1 MILGPLTCRSNPDN
15 GSAPVNHQPREKAG
29 RGLAGEELAKDELD
43 LVGVAEP
50 ELVFASVGTLGASME
65 EVVSWLDNE
74 LPVVDYQAL
83 RRRHTGLVTPAVK
96 AVSGAGWNP
105 GWKEDHLGPAAR

>member
-1 MILGPLTCRSNPDN
+1 M
-15 GSAPVNHQPREKAG
+15 
-29 RGLAGEELAKDELD
+29 AKGELD

-74 LPVVDYQAL
+74 LPVVDYRAL
-83 RRRHTGLVTPAVK
+83 RRKQTGFVTPDVK